1 MLSMKRKLD
10 AFTHS
15 DEESSSSSDETW
27 TPGSDSISGEETSA
41 VLTRSR
47 GATVV
52 QTADDAVLDKV
63 DEVVD
68 CESDFSTTT
77 AEEEE
82 EEDDYDEE
90 EEEESDTEDD
100 EYSDDDSFVTSS
112 SSVNEDEQEED
123 DENDEE
129 QAEEVCANDDPV
141 HPA

>member
-1 MLSMKRKLD
+1 MKRKLD